1 MGLGQEFRVRRQERG
16 LTVSFIANDLRIS
29 ERYLAAIED
38 EDYELIGGHVYVTGF
53 MRNYASYLGLDADA
67 LIQRYLAETVRQE
80 VKHDFHEPEE
90 DSLPTKVKVAIAA
103 ASIGLVFFVWLIFF
117 VSGHNSHVTDY
128 PVGSEPVV
136 EMEQGQALES
146 PVLEPLELQT
156 NESKVRE
163 DVLSNPDLSALEAP
177 DMSLETEISQKSDMS
192 QENVPLGIPL
202 PDQSGREV
210 VVLELAPAEMD
221 NIALGGDSTAI
232 MASDEALDSQA
243 IVEEEVIAPIKP
255 VEVFI
260 RAKRMTWLRLSD
272 EDGRVL
278 LSSIVDE
285 GARYQL
291 NDDIVYYVASRDA
304 GALEIVRDGTVIGTV
319 GRDNEIIARRRL
331 TRSIFINS
339 PGR

>member
-29 ERYLAAIED
+29 EQYLAAIED

-80 VKHDFHEPEE
+80 VKLDFHEPEE

-128 PVGSEPVV
+128 PGGSEPVV

-146 PVLEPLELQT
+146 PVLEPPVLQPPVLQP

-177 DMSLETEISQKSDMS
+177 DMS

-232 MASDEALDSQA
+232 MASDEALDTQA

-304 GALEIVRDGTVIGTV
+304 GALEIVRDGTVVGTV

-331 TRSIFINS
+331 TRSIFIDS